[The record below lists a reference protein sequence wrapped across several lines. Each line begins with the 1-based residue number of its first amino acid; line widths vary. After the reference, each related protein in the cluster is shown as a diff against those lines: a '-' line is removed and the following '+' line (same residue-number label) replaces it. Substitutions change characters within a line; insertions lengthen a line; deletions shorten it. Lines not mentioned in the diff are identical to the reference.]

1 MSAMAVKPTVA
12 TPLASKKSAFA
23 GRGVAAV
30 APKTATGGRASL
42 QVRASSALLPRRPR
56 RDASRRGVLRDRVGG
71 RNGGVARDARDRA
84 SPPRARS
91 GSVARRAKSVILRV
105 GFHRALSER
114 AREVADAVLAPPLA
128 RARIA
133 PRANAV
139 VSSTPR
145 RRRAPRSRRA
155 TAIAPRTPR
164 AIRRRVRSRGW
175 RGAFI
180 HPRTSGEA
188 HSFFR
193 RRPRSDRPPRPIV
206 HRRDSFHR
214 TTGPRG
220 VPEGD
225 ARPHQLREL
234 HEEDHRGDE
243 ARRRRQGAFWLH
255 WFPYDR
261 VCVVNADP

>member
-105 GFHRALSER
+105 GFLHRALSER
-114 AREVADAVLAPPLA
+114 AREVADARSRRLSRALASR
-128 RARIA
+128 RART
-133 PRANAV
+133 P
-139 VSSTPR
+139 SSPR
-145 RRRAPRSRRA
+145 RRDDAARPVRVARPPSRLGRRA
-155 TAIAPRTPR
+155 RSGVASDRGFSGGARLSIHERPE
-164 AIRRRVRSRGW
+164 RRVHFFVAGLDLTVRPDPSSIVAIHSIEQQVLAASQKEMRDRITSVNSTKKITEAMKLVAAAKVRSGYT
-175 RGAFI
+175 G
-180 HPRTSGEA
+180 S
-188 HSFFR
+188 
-193 RRPRSDRPPRPIV
+193 
-206 HRRDSFHR
+206 R
-214 TTGPRG
+214 TT
-220 VPEGD
+220 
-225 ARPHQLREL
+225 
-234 HEEDHRGDE
+234 
-243 ARRRRQGAFWLH
+243 AFAW
-255 WFPYDR
+255 
-261 VCVVNADP
+261 

>member
-114 AREVADAVLAPPLA
+114 AREVADARSRRLSRALASR
-128 RARIA
+128 RART
-133 PRANAV
+133 P
-139 VSSTPR
+139 SSPR
-145 RRRAPRSRRA
+145 RRDDAARPVRVARPPSRLGRRA
-155 TAIAPRTPR
+155 RSGVASDRGDGGARLSIHERPERRIHFFVAGLDLTVRPDPSSIVAIHSIEQQVLAASQKEMRDRISSVNSTKKITE
-164 AIRRRVRSRGW
+164 AMKLVAAAKVRSGYT
-175 RGAFI
+175 G
-180 HPRTSGEA
+180 S
-188 HSFFR
+188 
-193 RRPRSDRPPRPIV
+193 
-206 HRRDSFHR
+206 R
-214 TTGPRG
+214 TT
-220 VPEGD
+220 
-225 ARPHQLREL
+225 
-234 HEEDHRGDE
+234 
-243 ARRRRQGAFWLH
+243 AFAW
-255 WFPYDR
+255 
-261 VCVVNADP
+261 

>member
-105 GFHRALSER
+105 GFLHRALSER
-114 AREVADAVLAPPLA
+114 AREVADARSRRLSRALASR
-128 RARIA
+128 RART
-133 PRANAV
+133 P
-139 VSSTPR
+139 SSPR
-145 RRRAPRSRRA
+145 RRDDAARPVRVARPPSRLGRRA
-155 TAIAPRTPR
+155 RSGVASDRGDGGARLSIHERPERRIHFFVAGLDLTVRPDPSSIVAIHSIEQQVLAASQKEMRDRISSVNSTKKITE
-164 AIRRRVRSRGW
+164 AMKLVAAAKVRSGYT
-175 RGAFI
+175 G
-180 HPRTSGEA
+180 S
-188 HSFFR
+188 
-193 RRPRSDRPPRPIV
+193 
-206 HRRDSFHR
+206 R
-214 TTGPRG
+214 TT
-220 VPEGD
+220 
-225 ARPHQLREL
+225 
-234 HEEDHRGDE
+234 
-243 ARRRRQGAFWLH
+243 AFAW
-255 WFPYDR
+255 
-261 VCVVNADP
+261 

>member
-193 RRPRSDRPPRPIV
+193 QAGLDLTVRPDPSSIVAIHSIEQQVLAASQKEMRDRISSVNSTKKITEAMKLVAAAKVRSGYTG
-206 HRRDSFHR
+206 SR
-214 TTGPRG
+214 TT
-220 VPEGD
+220 
-225 ARPHQLREL
+225 
-234 HEEDHRGDE
+234 
-243 ARRRRQGAFWLH
+243 AFAW
-255 WFPYDR
+255 
-261 VCVVNADP
+261 

>member
-56 RDASRRGVLRDRVGG
+56 RDASRRGVLRDRVGF

-84 SPPRARS
+84 SRRARVPVPS
-91 GSVARRAKSVILRV
+91 PRRGVARNHLRRRVRRAIRT
-105 GFHRALSER
+105 R
-114 AREVADAVLAPPLA
+114 ARGGGRALAPPLA

-193 RRPRSDRPPRPIV
+193 RRPRSDRPPRPVV

>member
-91 GSVARRAKSVILRV
+91 GSVARRAKSVILRE
-105 GFHRALSER
+105 GSTRAIRTRARGGGRGARAASRARSHRA
-114 AREVADAVLAPPLA
+114 ARE
-128 RARIA
+128 
-133 PRANAV
+133 
-139 VSSTPR
+139 R
-145 RRRAPRSRRA
+145 RRLLDAA
-155 TAIAPRTPR
+155 TTPR
-164 AIRRRVRSRGW
+164 APFASRDRHRASDAARDPASRPIAGMEGRVYPSTNVR

-180 HPRTSGEA
+180 FSSPAS
-188 HSFFR
+188 
-193 RRPRSDRPPRPIV
+193 I
-206 HRRDSFHR
+206 
-214 TTGPRG
+214 
-220 VPEGD
+220 
-225 ARPHQLREL
+225 
-234 HEEDHRGDE
+234 
-243 ARRRRQGAFWLH
+243 
-255 WFPYDR
+255 
-261 VCVVNADP
+261 